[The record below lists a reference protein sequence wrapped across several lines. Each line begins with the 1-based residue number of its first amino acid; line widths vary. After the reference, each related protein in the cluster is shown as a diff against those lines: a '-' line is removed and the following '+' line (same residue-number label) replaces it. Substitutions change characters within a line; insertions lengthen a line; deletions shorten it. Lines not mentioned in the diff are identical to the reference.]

1 MPLYQIQ
8 FPPHGTSPS
17 QPQLC
22 RPPASASLSHD
33 APISSDHTDIRYPLP
48 SNFLPQ
54 LIALSQSPAGIDCHK
69 WKVNI
74 SNRNNRSLT
83 NSWKHNDSLLD
94 LKKKWTKQKLRKKI
108 KDFLELNEK
117 DIYLDLQNI
126 MNIMKAQSTYISFIP
141 ESSTIKRRNHTQK
154 SR

>member
-1 MPLYQIQ
+1 MKAEYQQ
-8 FPPHGTSPS
+8 QKQQKSYKLMET
-17 QPQLC
+17 QWL
-22 RPPASASLSHD
+22 
-33 APISSDHTDIRYPLP
+33 T
-48 SNFLPQ
+48 
-54 LIALSQSPAGIDCHK
+54 AG
-69 WKVNI
+69 
-74 SNRNNRSLT
+74 
-83 NSWKHNDSLLD
+83 

-141 ESSTIKRRNHTQK
+141 ESSTIKRNHTQK

>member
-1 MPLYQIQ
+1 MDKTEI
-8 FPPHGTSPS
+8 
-17 QPQLC
+17 
-22 RPPASASLSHD
+22 
-33 APISSDHTDIRYPLP
+33 
-48 SNFLPQ
+48 
-54 LIALSQSPAGIDCHK
+54 K
-69 WKVNI
+69 
-74 SNRNNRSLT
+74 
-83 NSWKHNDSLLD
+83 
-94 LKKKWTKQKLRKKI
+94 KKI